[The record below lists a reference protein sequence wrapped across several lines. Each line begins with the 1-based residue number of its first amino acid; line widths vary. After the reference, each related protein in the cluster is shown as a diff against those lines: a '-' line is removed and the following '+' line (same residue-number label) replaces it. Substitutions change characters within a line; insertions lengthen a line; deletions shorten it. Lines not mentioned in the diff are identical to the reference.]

1 LKKFQTIRFKL
12 WCLLGLFLIPQIF
25 QVNVIVRRAQT
36 DIDFSAKEQIGSDYF
51 KVLWP
56 VRSAIDR
63 AKAELAPVAAASLK
77 IDEVKALFARHG
89 DALDSSADEKA
100 FLDAASKAATP
111 ADAIS
116 VGERLAGLM
125 TRAGDKSN
133 LILDPDL
140 DTYYLMSLVVERLPE
155 LSAEAARGVRAINQM
170 RASGVKPEALDQL
183 KYAAVSFENAMK
195 SVAQAAR
202 LSVDGTKDDALK
214 AAFPKAHAAFAA
226 DVQSLLTQFKGVT
239 SQVMSAETP
248 PGGFADAALAARDRF
263 RKSIDV
269 YQGQTLGELDRL
281 LAARIERH
289 VSSRNADLAFVG
301 AFILISLG
309 IAIWLANSMMT
320 NLAKLRLSLDRLAGG
335 DSEAA
340 ISGVSRPDELGGLA
354 RAVDRL
360 RTVVT
365 ERMRNDFSV
374 EKAAL
379 VRDEQRRALSG
390 MAGDLDLAISGSVL
404 SIDRLGSELAQSASF
419 VSASTNSTRQ
429 AINSSVAALD
439 ESVIGVRQATNS
451 MTELAMAVSEIADQ
465 ASRAAEASRHAR
477 ESANTARS
485 HSGELDRAVSDIQAS
500 AKMVET
506 IAAQTNLL
514 ALNATIEA
522 ARAGEAGRGF
532 AVVAQE
538 VKLLAAQSANAT
550 SEIQQRIG
558 SILQVTDSVV
568 GAIDQMGHTIDRVD
582 EASLSIASAVEQH
595 NVTTAEITA
604 RVEATANR
612 AEEVARQINDVS
624 LMADSTDEVAMTLN
638 SLAEKLAEEA
648 NSLRH
653 ESERF
658 MARVAA

>member
-1 LKKFQTIRFKL
+1 LKKLQTIRFKL
-12 WCLLGLFLIPQIF
+12 WCLLALFLIPQIF
-25 QVNVIVRRAQT
+25 QVNVILRRAQA
-36 DIDFSAKEQIGSDYF
+36 DIDFSAKEQIGSEYF

-56 VRSAIDR
+56 IRSAIDR
-63 AKAELAPVAAASLK
+63 ATAELAPVPAASLRLDDAK
-77 IDEVKALFARHG
+77 RLFTRHSG
-89 DALDSSADEKA
+89 TLETGADEKA
-100 FLDAASKAATP
+100 FLDAASKAASP
-111 ADAIS
+111 GDAVQ
-116 VGERLAGLM
+116 VGERLAELM

-140 DTYYLMSLVVERLPE
+140 DTYYLMSLVVERLPA
-155 LSAEAARGVRAINQM
+155 LSAEAARGVRAINQI
-170 RASGVKPEALDQL
+170 RTGGVKPEAADQL
-183 KYAAVSFENAMK
+183 KYAAVSFENAAK

-202 LSVDGTKDDALK
+202 LSVEGTKDNALK
-214 AAFPKAHAAFAA
+214 AAFPKAHETFAA
-226 DVQSLLTQFKGVT
+226 DVQSLLNQFKGVT
-239 SQVMSAETP
+239 TQVMTP
-248 PGGFADAALAARDRF
+248 GSPPVGFSDAALAARDRF

-269 YQGQTLGELDRL
+269 YQAQALDELDRL
-281 LAARIERH
+281 LTARIERH
-289 VSSRNADLAFVG
+289 VSSRNVDLAFVG
-301 AFILISLG
+301 SFILISLG
-309 IAIWLANSMMT
+309 IAIWLANAMMT
-320 NLAKLRLSLDRLAGG
+320 NLAKLRTSLDRLAGG
-335 DSEAA
+335 DSDAE
-340 ISGVSRPDELGGLA
+340 ITGVSRPDELGGLA

-360 RTVVT
+360 RRVVI
-365 ERMRNDFSV
+365 ERLRNDFSV

-379 VRDEQRRALSG
+379 VRDEQTRAISS
-390 MAGDLDLAISGSVL
+390 MAGDLDHAISGSVL

-439 ESVIGVRQATNS
+439 ESVTGVRQATNS

-485 HSGELDRAVSDIQAS
+485 RSGELDRAVADIQAS

-550 SEIQQRIG
+550 FEIQQRIG

-604 RVEATANR
+604 RVEATANK

-638 SLAEKLAEEA
+638 SLADKLAEEA
-648 NSLRH
+648 NSLRR
-653 ESERF
+653 ESEKF
-658 MARVAA
+658 MARLAA